1 VMQSQAITFQ
11 NSSYNLSFSYPIK
24 SLISNV
30 FPISL
35 CKIFSVFNPFLK
47 PKNILL
53 MELQDFSVSL
63 PVQRFFPLVNIL
75 TPIKAQEVI
84 K

>member
-1 VMQSQAITFQ
+1 MMQSQGITFQ
-11 NSSYNLSFSYPIK
+11 NSSYNLSFSCPIK

-35 CKIFSVFNPFLK
+35 CKKFSMFNPFLE
-47 PKNILL
+47 PKSILL
-53 MELQDFSVSL
+53 MELHDFSESL
-63 PVQRFFPLVNIL
+63 PVRRFFPLVNIL